1 MLFDDFI
8 INILLILYIYLV
20 VFILY
25 YVFNVFKSTKKNQI
39 GLEQKYIA
47 RDLPGNL
54 ITIIYAKTGDKGVIE
69 LVRML
74 KEQKYPKENYQIH
87 VLFDNSKDD
96 YSDIIEQAGGVKV
109 WRINSGSEMG
119 KDNALPWL
127 LERLISFRN
136 VNAFVFLDANRKVN
150 PDFLRNINT
159 ALFSSDVVVP
169 AIEYVTAA
177 GDVIAAIKNCAK
189 KYENRI
195 YNTARAVQGLMSPI
209 NSGAV
214 AIKQEVLEKLQCVD
228 FKDKETEYKYS
239 IFLASHGHV
248 PIFAPDVKT
257 RIPYELDKKLSLKQK
272 ASVIQ
277 FALTKMFSGS
287 KIFLEFILAFFKPKA
302 LTILFLYAI
311 FFAFLYNFEVKNII
325 FGNIWFVAGAAGL
338 TLFVFLISLA
348 VAKDEKINP
357 LFLCFTPL
365 YDLLE
370 FIFRPKGKLD
380 EIDSPDLF
388 AIPVGA
394 GVPVMVTDS
403 ESVLKCSIELK
414 NTGDGIQAVFRYKGR
429 TLLSEVVDSPKAAL
443 DELINKLGN
452 SGLKIHICA
461 ACSHFGFKPNS
472 PTSTQKGLC
481 SQKDKMTGDIQP
493 ETSLLDTCTHFHAM
507 SELNNVVE
515 FKKNESAEENK
526 SEDNTDNKND

>member
-8 INILLILYIYLV
+8 INILLVLYIYLLI
-20 VFILY
+20 FIAY
-25 YVFNVFKSTKKNQI
+25 YAFNVFKSTKRNQI

-54 ITIIYAKTGDKGVIE
+54 ITIIYAKTGDKGVVE

-109 WRINSGSEMG
+109 WRINNGSEMG

-136 VNAFVFLDANRKVN
+136 VNAFVFLDANRKIN

-169 AIEYVTAA
+169 AIEYVTSA

-209 NSGAV
+209 SSGAV

-287 KIFLEFILAFFKPKA
+287 KIFLEFILSFFKPKA
-302 LTILFLYAI
+302 LTILLLYTV
-311 FFAFLYNFEVKNII
+311 FFVFLYNFEVKNVV
-325 FGNIWFVAGAAGL
+325 FENVTFVAGAAGV
-338 TLFVFLISLA
+338 TLLVFLISLA
-348 VAKDEKINP
+348 VAKDERINP

-380 EIDSPDLF
+380 DIDSPDLF
-388 AIPVGA
+388 AVPVGA
-394 GVPVMVTDS
+394 GIPVIVTDS
-403 ESVLKCSIELK
+403 ESVLKCSIEMK
-414 NTGDGIQAVFRYKGR
+414 NTGDGFQAVFRYKGR
-429 TLLSEVVDSPKAAL
+429 TLVSEIVNFPKAAL
-443 DELINKLGN
+443 DELINKLGKN
-452 SGLKIHICA
+452 GLKIHICA
-461 ACSHFGFKPNS
+461 GCSHFGFKPNS
-472 PTSTQKGLC
+472 PAETQKGLC

-493 ETSLLDTCTHFHAM
+493 ETSLLDTCKYFQAM
-507 SELNNVVE
+507 SDLNNVVE
-515 FKKNESAEENK
+515 FKKNE
-526 SEDNTDNKND
+526 KNDEQKSDENNEEHE